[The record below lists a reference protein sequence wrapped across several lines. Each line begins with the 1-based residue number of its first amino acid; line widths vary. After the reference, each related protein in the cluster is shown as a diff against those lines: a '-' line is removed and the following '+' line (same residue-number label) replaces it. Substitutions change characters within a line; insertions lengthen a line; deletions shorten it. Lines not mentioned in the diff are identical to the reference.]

1 MEIAFLFIGI
11 LIGALAAWLYFKGKL
26 SQKNPIGEQEIE
38 GLKIEVSERSIS
50 LKVAEEKINGLTA
63 DLEKANNQLEEK
75 EERILELTRDLT
87 AKTSDYN
94 HLSVKLKEQKEELEG
109 IREKFTIEFKN
120 LANEIL
126 DEKSKKFTEQNKTNL
141 DQILKPLG
149 EKIKEFEKKV
159 DDVYDKEAQQRFS
172 LKVEVKRLA
181 ELNQQVSREAH
192 NLTQALKGQ
201 SKTQGNWGEMI
212 LENILER
219 SGLVK
224 DREYFIQKSYTDKDG
239 KRLQP
244 DVVVSYP
251 GEKNVVIDSKVSLT
265 AYEKFTSA
273 EDKDEQETALKEHLL
288 SVRKHIDELNS
299 KNYQHIFELNSLD
312 FVMMF
317 MPVEPAFLLAIQH
330 DPGLWNYAYDK
341 GILLISPTNLIASLK
356 MVASMWLQEYQSRN
370 VMEIADQSG
379 KLYDKFVSLVEDL
392 VDVGRKLKSTQTSY
406 ESSMKKL
413 TEGHGNLVSKVENI
427 KKLGAK
433 ASKVLPK
440 AIIER
445 SHEDE

>member
-1 MEIAFLFIGI
+1 MDIILL
-11 LIGALAAWLYFKGKL
+11 LIGVAGGVVATWLYFKPRL
-26 SQKNPIGEQEIE
+26 SGPNMQT
-38 GLKIEVSERSIS
+38 
-50 LKVAEEKINGLTA
+50 AEEMARLSDEVKSLSLRLEVANEKIKSLVT
-63 DLEKANNQLEEK
+63 DLVSSKQQIETKGNN
-75 EERILELTRDLT
+75 ILELTKALT
-87 AKTSDYN
+87 AKSSDYD
-94 HLSVKLKEQKEELEG
+94 HLSKKLKEQKQELEN
-109 IREKFTIEFKN
+109 IRDKFSIEFKN

-149 EKIKEFEKKV
+149 EKIREFEKKV

-172 LKVEVKRLA
+172 LKEEVKRLA
-181 ELNQQVSREAH
+181 ELNQQVSKEAH

-201 SKTQGNWGEMI
+201 SKTQGGWGEMI

-224 DREYFIQKSYTDKDG
+224 DREYFVQKSFTDKDG

-251 GEKNVVIDSKVSLT
+251 GKKNVVIDSKVSLT
-265 AYEKFTSA
+265 AYEKFAASDLK
-273 EDKDEQETALKEHLL
+273 EEQNIALKEHLL

-299 KNYQHIFELNSLD
+299 KNYQHIYELNSLD

-317 MPVEPAFLLAIQH
+317 MPVEPAFMLAIQH

-341 GILLISPTNLIASLK
+341 GILLISPTNLIAALK
-356 MVASMWLQEYQSRN
+356 MVASMWQQEYQSRN
-370 VMEIADQSG
+370 VLEIADQSG

-392 VDVGRKLKSTQTSY
+392 LDVGRKLKTTQTSY
-406 ESSMKKL
+406 ENSMKKL
-413 TEGHGNLVSKVENI
+413 SEGRGNLVSRVENI
-427 KKLGAK
+427 RKLGAK
-433 ASKVLPK
+433 ASKELPK

-445 SHEDE
+445 SNEE